1 MHFALAHDLQPSNGI
16 NFSRTTSI
24 NNKIEPSKEDLVA
37 KAIKTGLNKKI
48 VIHEFEMVYTT
59 AGVLVLLE
67 MFLQIFSFWEPLQF
81 KQGPNTFSLS
91 VIFCQK
97 LAVVKLVYADKA
109 MEWVYNKE
117 MVCCQKLVEDA
128 QSKGESL
135 IGHTALNSKAWV
147 KRKPSDIYRNG
158 VKTL

>member
-37 KAIKTGLNKKI
+37 KAIETGLNKKI

-91 VIFCQK
+91 VIFC
-97 LAVVKLVYADKA
+97 
-109 MEWVYNKE
+109 
-117 MVCCQKLVEDA
+117 
-128 QSKGESL
+128 
-135 IGHTALNSKAWV
+135 
-147 KRKPSDIYRNG
+147 
-158 VKTL
+158 